1 MPLYHT
7 SGSVLGFCGC
17 LASGATLSL
26 GRKFATKSFWTEVH
40 STNATAIQY
49 VGETCRYLLSAPP
62 SPLDKDHSVRLAF
75 GNGLRPDIWNRFKE
89 RFGIEAIA
97 EFYSATEGAS
107 GTWNYS
113 KNDFSRGAVGRVG
126 SFGHFMTNSGTAIVD
141 MDFETELPYRDP
153 STGLCKRVVEGY
165 PGELLYKLDPEDVSI
180 RFQGYYKNPDS
191 TESKILRNVLKKGDA
206 YFRTGDIMSFDS
218 EGRTYF
224 NDRIGDTFRWKS
236 ENVSTSEVSECLGL
250 HPKVKEAN
258 VYGVEIPH
266 HDGRAGCVAVVLD
279 GNVDEG
285 LMRDLAVHT
294 GRLPGFARPAFI
306 RVVKGEMIVNG
317 TNKQLKHIVRK
328 EGVDPGRVGED
339 ELWWLKGGNYVRFE
353 MKDWDALNRGMV
365 KL

>member
-7 SGSVLGFCGC
+7 AGSVLGFCTC

-26 GRKFATKSFWTEVH
+26 GNKFSTKTFWPEVV
-40 STNATAIQY
+40 STKATAIQY

-62 SPLDKDHSVRLAF
+62 SPLDKTNLVRLAF

-89 RFGIEAIA
+89 RFGIEAVA

-113 KNDFSRGAVGRVG
+113 KNDFSRGAVGRAG
-126 SFGHFMTNSGTAIVD
+126 SFGRLVTGSTTAIVE
-141 MDFETELPYRDP
+141 MDFESELPYRDP
-153 STGLCKRVVEGY
+153 STGFCKIVPKGS
-165 PGELLYKLDPEDVSI
+165 PGELLYKLDAEDVSI
-180 RFQGYYKNPDS
+180 KFQGYYNNPSS
-191 TESKILRNVLKKGDA
+191 TESKILRNVLEQGDA
-206 YFRTGDIMSFDS
+206 YFRTGDIMSHDS

-250 HPKVKEAN
+250 HPRVVEAN

-266 HDGRAGCVAVVLD
+266 HDGRAGCVAVVLEGKID
-279 GNVDEG
+279 DG
-285 LMRDLAVHT
+285 LMRDLARWVE
-294 GRLPGFARPAFI
+294 RLPRFARPVFV
-306 RVVKGEMIVNG
+306 RVVKGEMVITG
-317 TNKQLKHIVRK
+317 TNKQLKHVVRK
-328 EGVDPGRVGED
+328 EGVDPEKVGQD
-339 ELWWLKGGNYVRFE
+339 ELWWLKGSEYVRFGK
-353 MKDWDALNRGMV
+353 KDWDDLSGGVV